1 MNLYT
6 RVREIIVSF
15 EFRKINNYGRG
26 SVHREVGNSRNYS
39 EIQTTS
45 PDHLLS
51 ASSGRTTPFDDQGE
65 GEVSRLLLLLYFVG
79 CFGVCPNFSYGRQ
92 TKCRLGT

>member
-1 MNLYT
+1 M
-6 RVREIIVSF
+6 
-15 EFRKINNYGRG
+15 GGG
-26 SVHREVGNSRNYS
+26 SVHREVGNSRHNS
-39 EIQTTS
+39 AIQTTF

-51 ASSGRTTPFDDQGE
+51 TGSGRATPFDDQGE